1 MISVDAT
8 SYVARILL
16 LDNDNL
22 GVIFN
27 GYKTGQWIVVEQGSL
42 LDLTLFNGKADGPL
56 EFSFVYS
63 GSMRVRAF
71 LGSTLMLILGLLS
84 SW

>member
-1 MISVDAT
+1 MDAS

-16 LDNDNL
+16 NQNDNL

-27 GYKTGQWIVVEQGSL
+27 GYKTGEWITVEQGQM
-42 LDLTLFNGKADGPL
+42 LDLTLYNGKADGPL

-63 GSMRVRAF
+63 SSIKLATWVGS
-71 LGSTLMLILGLLS
+71 SMLLTLGLLNS
-84 SW
+84 